1 MNLLFEMRRVK
12 DLSPSERQVVKFIL
26 DYPEKACNMGIV
38 EVARNT
44 YTSTGTIM
52 RLCRKFG
59 LESFID
65 FRLQIAENLKEYTA
79 ETNLFKNHLPIE
91 PKNSIENIIETVTKT
106 NMNAILE
113 VKKLN
118 NLITFQR
125 ITEMI
130 LSAKQLDFYGCGVSN
145 LICHDAMIKAIRL
158 GIPSTAYS
166 YYTEMA
172 MLAKTSNLNHLAM
185 LISYTGQT
193 KEILNLAKTLNINKI
208 PSISITSHTDNSLIK
223 LCSVNLFVNTYEN
236 IYRVGGMSSRI
247 GIQHILDII
256 FSIYMNSN
264 FDKVKAIIG
273 KTFISDTFE
282 MKK

>member
-12 DLSPSERQVVKFIL
+12 DLSPSERQVVTFIL
-26 DYPEKACNMGIV
+26 DNPEKICNMGIV
-38 EVARNT
+38 EVAQIT

-52 RLCRKFG
+52 RLCKKFG

-65 FRLQIAENLKEYTA
+65 FRLQIAANLNEYTS
-79 ETNLFKNHLPIE
+79 ETNLLKKHLPIE
-91 PKNSIENIIETVTKT
+91 PKNSTENIIDIVTKS
-106 NMNAILE
+106 NLNAILE

-118 NLITFQR
+118 NLPTFHR

-130 LSAKQLDFYGCGVSN
+130 LSAKQIDFYGCGVSN
-145 LICHDAMIKAIRL
+145 LICHDAMIKAMRL

-172 MLAKTSNLNHLAM
+172 MLAKTSNTNHLAV

-193 KEILNLAKTLNINKI
+193 KEILKIAEILNLNKI
-208 PSISITSHTDNSLIK
+208 PSISITSHTDNGLIN
-223 LCSVNLFVNTYEN
+223 LCNVNLFVNSYEN
-236 IYRVGGMSSRI
+236 IYRIGGMSSRI

-256 FSIYMNSN
+256 FSIYINSN
-264 FDKVKAIIG
+264 FDSVKSIIG
-273 KTFISDTFE
+273 KTFISDTLE
-282 MKK
+282 IKK